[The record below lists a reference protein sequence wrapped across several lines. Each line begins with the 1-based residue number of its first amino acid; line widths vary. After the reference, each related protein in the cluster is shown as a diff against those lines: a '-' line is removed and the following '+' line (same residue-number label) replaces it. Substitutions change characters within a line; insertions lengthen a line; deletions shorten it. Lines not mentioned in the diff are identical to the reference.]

1 MTTIV
6 KIERVAFIEKR
17 VTNAAGTI
25 NIEEP
30 MDEATDKLM
39 GTQDKVYA
47 KANSTRARSRSLD
60 LFDRKRGNSTT
71 CGRM

>member
-6 KIERVAFIEKR
+6 KIERIAFIEKR

-25 NIEEP
+25 RIEVP

-47 KANSTRARSRSLD
+47 KAKSHKGQITVLGLVRPQAW
-60 LFDRKRGNSTT
+60 
-71 CGRM
+71 

>member
-25 NIEEP
+25 SIETP

-47 KANSTRARSRSLD
+47 KAKIHKGQIQVLGLVRPQAW
-60 LFDRKRGNSTT
+60 
-71 CGRM
+71 

>member
-6 KIERVAFIEKR
+6 KIERIAFIEKR
-17 VTNAAGTI
+17 ITNAAGTI

-39 GTQDKVYA
+39 GHQDKVYA
-47 KANSTRARSRSLD
+47 KA
-60 LFDRKRGNSTT
+60 KIHK
-71 CGRM
+71 GRITVLGLVRPQAW

>member
-39 GTQDKVYA
+39 GQQGKVYA
-47 KANSTRARSRSLD
+47 KAKIHKGQITVLGLVRSQAW
-60 LFDRKRGNSTT
+60 
-71 CGRM
+71 